1 MIVSHDEGMN
11 TARSLMHA
19 GAQCVPAH
27 ETLDRAAQMMRDMNV
42 GALPICGPD
51 NKLTGILTDRDI
63 VVKCIATGQ
72 DPSKMTAAD
81 LAQGTPVWVDI
92 EADEDDVLSL
102 MEGNNIRRVPVM
114 ENKTLMGMISEG
126 DLAQHLS
133 EDKLAHFVSAVSQA
147 PPTQAQQTRQGKQT
161 REGRPR
167 KSL

>member
-1 MIVSHDEGMN
+1 MIVSHDGDMN
-11 TARSLMHA
+11 TARDMMHP
-19 GAQCVPAH
+19 GAQCIPAH
-27 ETLDRAAQMMRDMNV
+27 EGLDRAAQMMRDMNV

-51 NKLTGILTDRDI
+51 GKLTGILTDRDI

-72 DPSKMTAAD
+72 DPAKMTAAD

-92 EADEDDVLSL
+92 DADEEDVLSL
-102 MEGNNIRRVPVM
+102 MEGNRIRRVPVI
-114 ENKTLMGMISEG
+114 EDHQLMGMITEG
-126 DLAQHLS
+126 DLSQHIS

-161 REGRPR
+161 REERPR